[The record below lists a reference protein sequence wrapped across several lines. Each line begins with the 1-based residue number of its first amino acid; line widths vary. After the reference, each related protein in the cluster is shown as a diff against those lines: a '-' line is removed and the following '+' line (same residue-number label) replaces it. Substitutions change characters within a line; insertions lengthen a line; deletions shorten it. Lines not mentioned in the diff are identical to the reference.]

1 MMMVVLKGIYG
12 IGKTLN
18 NKEIHRDESNV
29 IHYDMGERVVDLF
42 PDLPQD
48 GNEKYVWKCFISS
61 NGNII
66 LLIGH
71 LNGRY
76 GQFIQQ

>member
-48 GNEKYVWKCFISS
+48 GNGKYV
-61 NGNII
+61 
-66 LLIGH
+66 
-71 LNGRY
+71 
-76 GQFIQQ
+76 